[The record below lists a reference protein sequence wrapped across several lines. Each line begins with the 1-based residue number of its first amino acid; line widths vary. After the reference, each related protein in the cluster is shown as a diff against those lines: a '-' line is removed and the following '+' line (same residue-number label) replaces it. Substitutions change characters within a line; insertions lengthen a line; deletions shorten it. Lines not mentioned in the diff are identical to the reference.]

1 MTLGILGNG
10 MSGVAVC
17 SYLAL
22 ALTLAMPTPGHGAD
36 LQKLLTDYRVPAV
49 SIAVIRKGR
58 VVEVAAFGVRNA
70 TATTALAADADT
82 IFGAASLSKPI
93 FAYVVLQL
101 VDAGVLALD
110 EPLATYVPDF
120 VTGDPRAATIT
131 VRHALSHTTG
141 LPNWRNAK
149 QPLKTHFPPGERF
162 SYSGEAFIWLQRAV
176 EAKTGEPFDVT
187 AQRLVF
193 DPLQMRRSSFVWRTE
208 FDTNYADPHDAD
220 LVPATKNKPAAAN
233 VSGSLQ
239 TTAGDYAR
247 FMLAAMS
254 GARLKPATAR
264 LWLTPEV
271 RLHQQCF
278 QCIGST
284 APEGDQRVAWG
295 LGWGLEPDKR
305 TFFHWGDAGR
315 FKSFAVGSV
324 ARRSGV
330 VVLANGTNG
339 MALMPAL
346 VAKLQPG
353 EHPAFTWLNYP
364 RQPPPLKAKDAKDGK
379 DVAKKDVIKDA
390 K

>member
-1 MTLGILGNG
+1 MAFGVLGHG
-10 MSGVAVC
+10 MSGLAVC

-22 ALTLAMPTPGHGAD
+22 ALTLAVPTPSHGAD
-36 LQKLLTDYRVPAV
+36 VQKLLLDYRVPAV
-49 SIAVIRKGR
+49 SIAVIRKGKI
-58 VVEVAAFGVRNA
+58 VDLAAFGVRNA
-70 TATTALAADADT
+70 AAATLAPADTDT

-101 VDAGVLALD
+101 VDAGVLSLD

-149 QPLKTHFPPGERF
+149 MALKTYFAPGERF
-162 SYSGEAFIWLQRAV
+162 SYSGEAYIWLQRAV
-176 EAKTGEPFDVT
+176 EAKTGEPFEAT
-187 AQRLVF
+187 AKRLVF
-193 DPLQMRRSSFVWRTE
+193 DPLQMRRSSFVWRAE
-208 FDTNYADPHDAD
+208 FDDNYADPHDAD
-220 LVPATKNKPAAAN
+220 LVPAAKNKPAAAN

-264 LWLTPEV
+264 LWLQPEV
-271 RLHQQCF
+271 RLQQQCF
-278 QCIGST
+278 QCINST
-284 APEGDQRVAWG
+284 ASEGDQRVAWG
-295 LGWGLEPDKR
+295 LGWGLEPDRR

-330 VVLANGTNG
+330 VVLANGANG

-353 EHPAFTWLNYP
+353 AHPAFTWLNYP
-364 RQPPPLKAKDAKDGK
+364 RQPPPLKAKDGK
-379 DVAKKDVIKDA
+379 EVAKKDVVKDG